1 MKSSFF
7 FLLVGAF
14 TWIGCQQ
21 SSSRTELLP
30 GETRLDR
37 PVPEFHE
44 PTLAGDSLA
53 SANFK
58 GQITVVNFWATW
70 CGPCV
75 VEIPEF
81 VALQEEWK
89 DRPFQFVGVSMDDA
103 GFESIATFVSDFQM
117 NYPQIMDTG
126 ELADSFGGVWALPTT
141 FVVDQNGIVLASYLG
156 LFPLSTLRDELDEM
170 VKAIE
175 SGETSASD

>member
-1 MKSSFF
+1 MKSTILV
-7 FLLVGAF
+7 LLVFSFA
-14 TWIGCQQ
+14 WIGCQKD
-21 SSSRTELLP
+21 SATRELLP
-30 GETRLDR
+30 GETRLDT
-37 PVPEFHE
+37 PIPTFNE

-53 SANFK
+53 SSDLK

-75 VEIPEF
+75 IEIPEF

-89 DRPFQFVGVSMDDA
+89 DRPFQFIGVSMDEA
-103 GFESIATFVSDFQM
+103 GFESIETFVADFHM

-141 FVVDQNGIVLASYLG
+141 FVIDQNGTVLSSYLG
-156 LFPLSTLRDELDEM
+156 LFPLATLRDELDEM

-175 SGETSASD
+175 TN